1 MAYRKQILLPEDELA
16 LVQQF
21 AALSGTSA
29 SAVGAEWI
37 ENFLKNGSEY
47 VAPVSGRL
55 QIIVNRDVAEAAEQK
70 AREEYGCS
78 LRDIIRFEIGEL
90 AKL

>member
-1 MAYRKQILLPEDELA
+1 MAYRKQILLPTDELDT
-16 LVQQF
+16 VREF

-37 ENFLKNGSEY
+37 DNFLERGSEY
-47 VAPVSGRL
+47 VAPEDGRL
-55 QIIVNRDVAEAAEQK
+55 QIIIDRDKAEAAERK

-78 LRDIIRFEIGEL
+78 LRDIIRFEIAEL